1 MKKILLIAAL
11 IFLVTTGTV
20 WGADKPLSQLTA
32 ATAITSDD
40 LLLITDAPGTVPASR
55 KLTFAALFTA
65 NDILNFSGTYT
76 DGKYC
81 TYASSGKVLSCNADA
96 LSGLSTDM
104 TEFIGSATYAA
115 ARTKLSL
122 AAYTDLVA
130 YWDGGACSG
139 YLKSDGTCDSPSV
152 TDVFTGEMTDNHLVT
167 YDSATG
173 KLQDAGAART
183 DNATAS
189 HLLCVDSDGHIENCA
204 LNGLSL
210 TGTTTPQINIVPA
223 EVDGHTTSTD
233 LTAAQ
238 VSNTVIHNYDQADS
252 DVFLIAPAA
261 AAGYSALFTV
271 VTAQAKHW
279 CFEAAASDKIYLI
292 AAAGTVAAGD
302 DGAAVCM
309 MAAQLGQ
316 SFACWTFKSGAATYD
331 WMCKQISIGTSTF
344 EAHAS
349 SE

>member
-1 MKKILLIAAL
+1 MKRIVIALLIILMAG
-11 IFLVTTGTV
+11 GTA
-20 WGADKPLSQLTA
+20 WGADKPLSQLTE
-32 ATAITSDD
+32 ATAVTSDD
-40 LLLITDAPGTVPASR
+40 LLLITDSPGGTPASKKITVTNFFGGTLAENYLFR
-55 KLTFAALFTA
+55 WNGTNFAG
-65 NDILNFSGTYT
+65 I
-76 DGKYC
+76 
-81 TYASSGKVLSCNADA
+81 ASSADMVDY
-96 LSGLSTDM
+96 L
-104 TEFIGSATYAA
+104 GSADYAA
-115 ARTKLSL
+115 ARGKLSL

-189 HLLCVDSDGHIENCA
+189 HVLCVDSDGHIENCA

-331 WMCKQISIGTSTF
+331 WMCKAISIGTSTF